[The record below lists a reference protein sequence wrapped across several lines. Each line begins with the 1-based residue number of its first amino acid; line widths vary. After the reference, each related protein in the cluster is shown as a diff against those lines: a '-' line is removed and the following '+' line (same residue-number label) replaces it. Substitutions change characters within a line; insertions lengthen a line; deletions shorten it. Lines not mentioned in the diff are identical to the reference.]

1 MHLSC
6 LEWKNITFLIGLFSL
21 ILGGIFLDYP
31 DWDIALSFLMAGCTY
46 LTADKFI
53 TSIKEKSYLM
63 VALFSVGVWVSI
75 DGIYWLYWS
84 LVNTSV
90 MIREGQWLASLCLYL
105 LCGLI
110 WTAFPSGISP
120 TILRQHL
127 TILDPFGSKKD
138 LNETYP

>member
-1 MHLSC
+1 MTLAS
-6 LEWKNITFLIGLFSL
+6 LEWKNVTFLIGLIGL
-21 ILGGIFLDYP
+21 ILGGVFLNYP
-31 DWDIALSFLMAGCTY
+31 DWDIPISFLMAGCTY

-53 TSIKEKSYLM
+53 NAIKEKSYLK
-63 VALFSVGVWVSI
+63 VALFSIGVWVSV

-110 WTAFPSGISP
+110 WTAFPAGISP
-120 TILRQHL
+120 TILRQHQQDL
-127 TILDPFGSKKD
+127 GLSGSKKG
-138 LNETYP
+138 LNETFP

>member
-1 MHLSC
+1 MHLSR
-6 LEWKNITFLIGLFSL
+6 LEWKNITFLIGLVSL

-31 DWDIALSFLMAGCTY
+31 DWDIAISFLMAGCTY

-63 VALFSVGVWVSI
+63 VALFSVGAWVSV

-90 MIREGQWLASLCLYL
+90 R
-105 LCGLI
+105 
-110 WTAFPSGISP
+110 IS
-120 TILRQHL
+120 
-127 TILDPFGSKKD
+127 
-138 LNETYP
+138 